1 MPGKETVTVA
11 GVPVTVQVSDGH
23 LAVTVGRFDPSAAG
37 GLHIHP
43 LYGTSCVG
51 LYIADENG
59 DTAHKPDQR
68 WFFDL
73 HPACPAAAEAG
84 TQARHGPCPA
94 SPPADPAGR
103 SRIGHDCP

>member
-23 LAVTVGRFDPSAAG
+23 LAVTVGRFDPSAVG
-37 GLHIHP
+37 GLHVHP
-43 LYGTSCVG
+43 RYGTSCVG

-73 HPACPAAAEAG
+73 HPACPAAPEAG
-84 TQARHGPCPA
+84 NP
-94 SPPADPAGR
+94 S
-103 SRIGHDCP
+103 